1 MSYETLNKAL
11 DRIVALEA
19 ELAEARKDGERL
31 DWCSRHG
38 AMAVEWWQGGY
49 RVVTQHHVWM
59 TDVHDTPRAAIDLAR
74 GPR

>member
-31 DWCSRHG
+31 DWCSKHG
-38 AMAVEWWQGGY
+38 SMAVEWWQGGY